1 MKIILIIV
9 LISIFNIIAQT
20 NVSKYEDKETQG
32 ETEAKTKAKAKAVF
46 DIDFDKLNK
55 SRESIIQQPQMLEQA
70 FDKEIDSTKY
80 ILGPGDQLL
89 IKIWGIL
96 DDQFL
101 TEITPEGYLII
112 PSIAEVMVSGKA
124 LSEASQIIKIELNR
138 SFKNASFSI
147 RLVRMRKFRVYVVG
161 EIEMPGTYYLRASD
175 RVVDAIQLAGGA
187 LTWGDETRIQVRHLD
202 NTVDTLNISR
212 FYREGELGA
221 NEFITSGDVIFIP
234 RIDLTKPY
242 VIIEGNV
249 GSQGVYQILPD
260 ETLLEFLVR
269 AGALSRKSNIENV
282 VLLRDDKKYLYN
294 LLESESQVHKEIL
307 KTRDRIIIPTNRDQ
321 VYVKGEVYRPG
332 PYPYLANYTARDYAG
347 FGGVLETAKNLN
359 SVYVIHKE
367 TNRIEKGANVVVHRG
382 DVVVVPRNA
391 RESLKEILAI
401 LTPIISIGLSSYALI
416 RSTQ

>member
-175 RVVDAIQLAGGA
+175 RVVDAIQLAGGRCRKRPTSVTTPTVCMEPRSA
-187 LTWGDETRIQVRHLD
+187 SLVTTAGLMSTHTTRTHD
-202 NTVDTLNISR
+202 
-212 FYREGELGA
+212 
-221 NEFITSGDVIFIP
+221 
-234 RIDLTKPY
+234 
-242 VIIEGNV
+242 
-249 GSQGVYQILPD
+249 GSMLP
-260 ETLLEFLVR
+260 
-269 AGALSRKSNIENV
+269 
-282 VLLRDDKKYLYN
+282 
-294 LLESESQVHKEIL
+294 
-307 KTRDRIIIPTNRDQ
+307 
-321 VYVKGEVYRPG
+321 
-332 PYPYLANYTARDYAG
+332 
-347 FGGVLETAKNLN
+347 
-359 SVYVIHKE
+359 
-367 TNRIEKGANVVVHRG
+367 
-382 DVVVVPRNA
+382 
-391 RESLKEILAI
+391 
-401 LTPIISIGLSSYALI
+401 TPML
-416 RSTQ
+416 